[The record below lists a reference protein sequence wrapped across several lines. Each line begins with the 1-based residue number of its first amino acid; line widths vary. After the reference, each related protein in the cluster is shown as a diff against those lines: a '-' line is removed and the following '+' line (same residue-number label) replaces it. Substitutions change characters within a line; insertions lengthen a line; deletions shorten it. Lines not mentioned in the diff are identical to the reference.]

1 MSNVITPMSLDK
13 LKCFFDKEAI
23 DTIKYFISKS
33 VFAQPELMVGQLTNP
48 IQVPKEHIEQWV
60 VQALNVTPVGA
71 GSFPVDVISSDGW
84 GADVKMLSCKVKD
97 DKLATGES
105 GETSLCGKFTGIC
118 SDLDTLFLDEDYNK
132 IVKGF
137 KNIYSKKITSVMKEK
152 NLSHIYYFIVLRA
165 GLKFYLCG
173 MDVNVANIEK
183 VKYLR
188 NTNQNVWT
196 KNFMEERY
204 GSIRVYKSKKRM
216 ELRLRPKQW
225 YQENLLYEFSL
236 QGDVLVKGIK
246 DIMKMN
252 NNDKSES
259 LRQHINYLIDVNF

>member
-1 MSNVITPMSLDK
+1 
-13 LKCFFDKEAI
+13 
-23 DTIKYFISKS
+23 
-33 VFAQPELMVGQLTNP
+33 
-48 IQVPKEHIEQWV
+48 
-60 VQALNVTPVGA
+60 
-71 GSFPVDVISSDGW
+71 
-84 GADVKMLSCKVKD
+84 
-97 DKLATGES
+97 
-105 GETSLCGKFTGIC
+105 
-118 SDLDTLFLDEDYNK
+118 
-132 IVKGF
+132 
-137 KNIYSKKITSVMKEK
+137 MKEK

-188 NTNQNVWT
+188 NTDQNVWT

>member
-1 MSNVITPMSLDK
+1 
-13 LKCFFDKEAI
+13 
-23 DTIKYFISKS
+23 
-33 VFAQPELMVGQLTNP
+33 
-48 IQVPKEHIEQWV
+48 
-60 VQALNVTPVGA
+60 
-71 GSFPVDVISSDGW
+71 
-84 GADVKMLSCKVKD
+84 
-97 DKLATGES
+97 
-105 GETSLCGKFTGIC
+105 
-118 SDLDTLFLDEDYNK
+118 
-132 IVKGF
+132 
-137 KNIYSKKITSVMKEK
+137 MKEK

-188 NTNQNVWT
+188 NTDQNVWT

-246 DIMKMN
+246 DIMKDETIMIR
-252 NNDKSES
+252 SES
-259 LRQHINYLIDVNF
+259 LSANTLIIL